1 MSNYPRMLYK
11 GNQRE
16 YEYLIAQNES
26 EEHGLKDQ
34 GYVGFYDLPEPKT
47 DNLNDK
53 SSEKDPSLDE
63 ELKDALEKVE
73 QLQEELA
80 DFKGTHIAF
89 LNDVP
94 AMKTRIAELE
104 SGDEGQDFNP
114 VKPESHDYTSMT
126 SDQIRKVLDE
136 KGIKWLKRDDKDTL
150 ISYLT
155 KE

>member
-1 MSNYPRMLYK
+1 MSKYPRMLYK

-26 EEHGLKDQ
+26 EEHGLKDL

-53 SSEKDPSLDE
+53 SSEEDSGLEE
-63 ELKDALEKVE
+63 ELKVALEKVE
-73 QLQEELA
+73 KLQEELA

-94 AMKTRIAELE
+94 AMKARIAELE
-104 SGDEGQDFNP
+104 SGSEVQYLT
-114 VKPESHDYTSMT
+114 PEKTESPDYTSMT

-136 KGIKWLKRDDKDTL
+136 KGIKWLKRDDKETL